1 MRKYFLLFLI
11 HILFVITGQSQ
22 SEKIENEV
30 VAYYKITIEYQFD
43 GSEKLHFFARWD
55 SVKVHLSKHFQYFEG
70 DITMKSK
77 KLDSKGNP
85 LDVPYIDLLQS
96 DDAIKLSW
104 LKSGEVPDSCSI
116 VFGNEIMSQSAAN
129 AAFNWI
135 DGYYLPPQLTYYE
148 EDVKIEDDVIKHG
161 YYFEWAFDVRV
172 RNSDKVKPDYLVSTY
187 KRYENII
194 KKCKSEYP
202 NENCGMIVL
211 DGKMGQ
217 PNVRK
222 LKNGNSFRISKTN
235 FAGAEHTVTFEKIGD

>member
-1 MRKYFLLFLI
+1 MKKYYLLLLTQ
-11 HILFVITGQSQ
+11 ILFIVHGQSQ

-30 VAYYKITIEYQFD
+30 VAYYKISIEYQYN
-43 GSEKLHFFARWD
+43 GPEKLHFFARWD

-116 VFGNEIMSQSAAN
+116 AFGNEIMSQSAAN

-148 EDVKIEDDVIKHG
+148 DDVKIDDDVIKHG

-235 FAGAEHTVTFEKIGD
+235 FAGAEHTVTFEKIGE